1 MNARAALL
9 DALPPAEAWPLPP
22 QEAEAIP
29 MQTPA
34 WLHARAALVPRDA
47 LRLFAVH
54 DAQGVAALA
63 PLQRQG
69 PWLREL
75 PAMFEPSDLCWRT
88 PEALAALA
96 RALVRQRLPLALDRL
111 PAQSPTLAALRQAL
125 AGRGLLRVQEA
136 MPTPVIPLAACREAG
151 EAAFGARRRA
161 DFRRYERRA
170 AQFGPLRLAIHAPA
184 PGAPLQHLLAQAL
197 AVESRSWKQAAGTAL
212 TAEPVQ
218 GGFFVRF
225 TEAAAAAG
233 QLRIALAHVGERPV
247 AMQIATQWRRR
258 WWLFKIS
265 HDQALAS
272 CSPGQLLMRHTLLHA
287 AREGLET
294 VEMMGVMDDWTRLWT
309 PHTRRYLRVQALPFG
324 AASAQLLL
332 RRAARAGLDRLRRP
346 RG

>member
-1 MNARAALL
+1 MNARATWLQ
-9 DALPPAEAWPLPP
+9 ALPPPEAWPLPP
-22 QEAEAIP
+22 QDALAIP

-34 WLHARAALVPRDA
+34 WMHARAALVPGQA
-47 LRLFAVH
+47 LRLFAVP
-54 DAQGVAALA
+54 DAQGLAALA

-88 PEALAALA
+88 PEALTALA
-96 RALVRQRLPLALDRL
+96 RGLVGQRLPLWLDRL
-111 PAQSPTLAALRQAL
+111 PAQSPTLPALRQAL

-170 AQFGPLRLAIHAPA
+170 ARLGALQLAIHAPG
-184 PGAPLQHLLAQAL
+184 PGAPLQRLLAQAL
-197 AVESRSWKQAAGTAL
+197 AVEARSWKQAAGTAL

-218 GGFFVRF
+218 GRFFVQF
-225 TEAAAAAG
+225 AEAAAAAG
-233 QLRIALAHVGERPV
+233 QLRIALLHLGEQPV
-247 AMQIATQWRRR
+247 AMQIATQWRGR

-265 HDQALAS
+265 HDQAAAA
-272 CSPGQLLMRHTLLHA
+272 CSPGQLLMRHTVLHA
-287 AREGLET
+287 ARLGLES
-294 VEMMGVMDDWTRLWT
+294 VELMGVMDDWTRLWT

-332 RRAARAGLDRLRRP
+332 RRAARAGLDRLRRW